1 MEDGPRVSRL
11 QVRINVFGNATRIA
25 RALRLDIELPGLDS
39 SGPAYWDEMHR
50 LGWKPSLRGKVAD
63 PEEDGDPDWCTLQ
76 VHPWGKV
83 RFDLKEG
90 VVVTATVAGL
100 LPALDLVHGLAA
112 RGVPLRDGDGWARVK
127 VMQAASGWG
136 VPDAS
141 GAFAA
146 AGLVPDAGAPCTLWW
161 KLSPALWPDG

>member
-1 MEDGPRVSRL
+1 MEDDPRLSRL
-11 QVRINVFGNATRIA
+11 KVRINVFGNATRIA
-25 RALRLDIELPGLDS
+25 RALGLDVELPGVDS
-39 SGPAYWDEMHR
+39 TGPAYWDEVHR
-50 LGWKPSLRGKVAD
+50 LGWKPPLRGKVAD

-76 VHPWGKV
+76 VHGWGRG

-90 VVVTATVAGL
+90 IVVVTTVVGL

-127 VMQAASGWG
+127 VMQAASGHG

-146 AGLVPDAGAPCTLWW
+146 AGLVPEAGRPRTLRWE
-161 KLSPALWPDG
+161 LSLARWPGG